1 VKPAE
6 NYILEQPEPYKSI
19 LLHLQIFI
27 ESTFPDLKLEY
38 KYKIPFYY
46 LNDKPFCYLNSVV
59 KKGYVDVGFWAS
71 IHLKYNEFLVSD
83 GRKVVKSL
91 RYKTIEG
98 INEEVL
104 LSVLE
109 EAYKVNNKGFWK
121 KEE

>member
-1 VKPAE
+1 MKPAE
-6 NYILEQPEPYKSI
+6 NYILEQPEPFKSI
-19 LLHLQIFI
+19 LLHLQLLI
-27 ESTFPDLKLEY
+27 ESSFADVVLKY

-71 IHLKYNEFLVSD
+71 AHLKYNEHLLSD

-91 RYKTIEG
+91 RYQSVKEIDES
-98 INEEVL
+98 IL

-109 EAYKVNNKGFWK
+109 EACQVNYKGFWLK
-121 KEE
+121 